1 MKSTHALSAPTSRVP
16 PPSVSDGPNVVR
28 RHSMASDRLATQLSG
43 ADHGLALS
51 ILNVNA
57 GPGEGPAAHVHDY
70 PEVIVVQQGQVTC
83 VIGDREIVAQAG
95 DVVII
100 GAGEPHRF
108 FNSGEGPLLQIDI
121 HLSDRFATKWLEP
134 SIG

>member
-1 MKSTHALSAPTSRVP
+1 MKSAHPLLPPASRVP
-16 PPSVSDGPNVVR
+16 PPSDGDGPNVVR
-28 RHSMASDRLATQLSG
+28 RQSMVSGRLATELSG
-43 ADHGLALS
+43 ADHRLALS

-57 GPGEGPAAHVHDY
+57 APGEGPAAHVHDY
-70 PEVIVVQQGQVTC
+70 PEVIAVQQGQVTC

-100 GAGEPHRF
+100 HAGQHRF
-108 FNSGEGPLLQIDI
+108 FNSGEGPLRQVDI

>member
-1 MKSTHALSAPTSRVP
+1 MKSTHPLSPPASRIQL
-16 PPSVSDGPNVVR
+16 PSVADGSNVVR
-28 RHSMASDRLATQLSG
+28 RRSMACDRLATALSG
-43 ADHGLALS
+43 ADHGLAVS

-57 GPGEGPAAHVHDY
+57 APGEGPAAHVHDY

-83 VIGDREIVAQAG
+83 VIGGREIVAQAG

-100 GAGEPHRF
+100 DAGEPHRF
-108 FNSGEGPLLQIDI
+108 FNSGEGPLLQVDI
-121 HLSDRFATKWLEP
+121 HLSDRFATKWLET